1 MRTQNRRFRLIAT
14 VSVAGL
20 LIAQM
25 VPQPATA
32 QGAPPP
38 LPQVG
43 VPDQQNGD
51 PPERVGRLA
60 QLSGAVSFHSQD
72 DSQWNPATLNYPV
85 TQGNAFWTEPNA
97 RAVIEV
103 SASRIAMAP
112 GTELDVA
119 TLTSTAFQATQP
131 QGEVYLHLRPAAPDE
146 TYAVQTP
153 RGMVTFAVPGRYGVV
168 AGDIQT
174 PTVVTAIEGSAHVE
188 GPGVSLDVGPGQ
200 AASISG
206 SDTFQGQ
213 VGPAQRDA
221 FLTAMLD
228 SERPP
233 QSQGIAPP
241 QVVAEMPGGDDLALY
256 GSWDQTQEYGQVWYP
271 PVAPDWV
278 PYRDGSWAYVA
289 PWGWTW
295 VDSAPW
301 GFAPFHYGRWADIG
315 GRWGWIPGGGYGGY
329 RPVYAPALVTFL
341 GVGAVAGVGVGAALA
356 AGRIGWLPL
365 GPREPF
371 HPWYRASDRYVRQVN
386 ASHVTNFATVNRDP
400 AFNSFANRRAAT
412 VVPTSVMIASR
423 PVAPAFQRVDPAQL
437 AQARPV
443 IGQQP
448 LRPSPVTMGVTPAVA
463 RQLNLPPPSP
473 GMHAIAP
480 GPALHATPAG
490 IATGPAMGA
499 VGRQGLPQLHN
510 PAQPTLPVTA
520 GAVRPFAAPPALRT
534 PPAPGQIAPPA
545 IQREPGFAGPGGASP
560 PPPLVNRGG
569 GPTPATITNPSPQFH
584 TAPGATFQQAMPP
597 GAAHAPP
604 VLPPSMNHAPPA
616 GAVQSPPP
624 AVVNNVPAAVH
635 VPPNPAQ
642 QFHAPPP
649 QAAFHP
655 PPPVVNNVP
664 APVQVAPNPPPQFH
678 PATPPAAF
686 HPPPPVVNNVP
697 AAVHVAPNPP
707 PQFHP
712 AAPPAAFHP
721 PPPVVNNAPAAV
733 HVAPSPPPQVHA
745 PPPPPVAH
753 TPPPA
758 QNSQHKRPGEQ

>member
-1 MRTQNRRFRLIAT
+1 MRTQNRRFRLIAS

-38 LPQVG
+38 PPQVG
-43 VPDQQNGD
+43 VPAQQSGD

-60 QLSGAVSFHSQD
+60 QLSGAVSFHAQD

-85 TQGNAFWTEPNA
+85 TQGSAFWTEPNA
-97 RAVIEV
+97 QAVIEV

-112 GTELDVA
+112 GTELDIA
-119 TLTSTAFQATQP
+119 ALTGTAFQATEP
-131 QGEVYLHLRPAAPDE
+131 QGEVYLNLRPAAPDE

-228 SERPP
+228 SEHPP
-233 QSQGIAPP
+233 QPQGIAPP
-241 QVVAEMPGGDDLALY
+241 QVVAEMPGGDDLAQY
-256 GSWDQTQEYGQVWYP
+256 GSWAQTQDYGEVWYP

-295 VDSAPW
+295 MDSAPW
-301 GFAPFHYGRWADIG
+301 GFAPFHYGRWAEIG
-315 GRWGWIPGGGYGGY
+315 GRWGWIPGGGSGGY
-329 RPVYAPALVTFL
+329 RPVYAPALVTFV
-341 GVGAVAGVGVGAALA
+341 GVGAVVGVGVGAALA

-371 HPWYRASDRYVRQVN
+371 HPWYRASDRYFRQVN
-386 ASHVTNFATVNRDP
+386 ASHVANFATINRDP
-400 AFNSFANRRAAT
+400 AFSNFANRRAAT
-412 VVPTSVMIASR
+412 VVPTSAMIASR
-423 PVAPAFQRVDPAQL
+423 PVAGAFQRVDPAQL

-473 GMHAIAP
+473 GMHAVAP
-480 GPALHATPAG
+480 GPTLHATPAG
-490 IATGPAMGA
+490 ISAGPAVGA
-499 VGRQGLPQLHN
+499 VGGRQGLPPLHS
-510 PAQPTLPVTA
+510 PGQPTLPVTA

-534 PPAPGQIAPPA
+534 PAAPGQIAPPA
-545 IQREPGFAGPGGASP
+545 IQREPGLAGPGGTSL
-560 PPPLVNRGG
+560 PPPLVNRGGG

-604 VLPPSMNHAPPA
+604 P
-616 GAVQSPPP
+616 GAVQSPPL
-624 AVVNNVPAAVH
+624 
-635 VPPNPAQ
+635 
-642 QFHAPPP
+642 AP
-649 QAAFHP
+649 AFHP
-655 PPPVVNNVP
+655 PPPN
-664 APVQVAPNPPPQFH
+664 AAQQFH
-678 PATPPAAF
+678 GATPPAAF
-686 HPPPPVVNNVP
+686 HPPPPVVNNVAPNATQQFHPAPPP
-697 AAVHVAPNPP
+697 AAFHPPPPAVNNVAPNPAQQFHPATPPAAFHPPPPNPP

-733 HVAPSPPPQVHA
+733 HVAPNPPPQVHA
-745 PPPPPVAH
+745 PPPPVAH

-758 QNSQHKRPGEQ
+758 QNGQHKRPGEQ